1 MNNNNKTIHLAGGCF
16 WGMQG
21 YFNRIRGVMGTKVGY
36 ANGKG
41 DSTNYER
48 VKETDH
54 AETVEITYDKSLVS
68 LEEILLRY
76 FKVIDPKSVNKQGGD
91 RGRQYR
97 TGIYY
102 SDPADKKIIDKVYKY
117 EEKIHGEL
125 AVEVEELKN
134 FVLAEGYHQ
143 DYLEKNPGGY
153 CHINLAEA
161 DEPIFEKEY
170 KEVSDEEAKKLL
182 DELSY
187 KVMREEGTEHPH
199 TSELNDEW
207 RAGIYVDK
215 LTGEVLFT
223 SQDKF
228 DAGCGWPSFARTI
241 NSDSVSYNRDESHG
255 MRRVEIKSKFGKNH
269 LGHVFSDGPKE
280 MGGLR
285 YCIDGAALRFVPLED
300 MDKEGYGEYKIFFA
314 DEVYKENAMKNVNEE
329 PKEVTEVKYESHG
342 NGDRGIS
349 AD

>member
-1 MNNNNKTIHLAGGCF
+1 MNNKTIHLAGGCF
-16 WGMQG
+16 WGMEG
-21 YFNRIRGVMGTKVGY
+21 YFKKIRGVMDTEVGY
-36 ANGKG
+36 ANGKDG
-41 DSTNYER
+41 ATSYR
-48 VKETDH
+48 KVKETDH
-54 AETVEITYDKSLVS
+54 AETIKITYDTSLVR
-68 LEEILLRY
+68 LEELLLRY

-102 SDPADKKIIDKVYKY
+102 EDKADKEIIDKVYKY

-134 FVLAEGYHQ
+134 FIAAEEYHQ
-143 DYLEKNPGGY
+143 DFLDKNPGGY

-170 KEVSDEEAKKLL
+170 KEVSDEEAKELL

-187 KVMREEGTEHPH
+187 NVMREEGTERPH

-207 RAGIYVDK
+207 RSGIYVDK

-223 SQDKF
+223 SEDKF
-228 DAGCGWPSFARTI
+228 DAGCGWPSFSKTI

-255 MRRVEIKSKFGKNH
+255 MRRVEIKSKHGKNH
-269 LGHVFSDGPKE
+269 LGHVFNDGPKDK
-280 MGGLR
+280 GGLR
-285 YCIDGAALRFVPLED
+285 YCIDGAALRFIPFED

-314 DEVYKENAMKNVNEE
+314 DAIYKENALKQSTEE
-329 PKEVTEVKYESHG
+329 KEAVETVAKEEASGFKGLGGTY
-342 NGDRGIS
+342 D
-349 AD
+349 